1 MSDAPLKLYWWNA
14 KPNFGDEL
22 SRLVT
27 AHAAGRDVV
36 HAPPKEAEIFALGS
50 IMQFVRRTFRGGGF
64 GVERPVIWGTGM
76 MKAIGPDFVDAVEIA
91 VLRGP
96 ITASLLG
103 VQTERF
109 GDPGLLTA
117 EAIGEVPEREER
129 IGLILH
135 HAQLGDARV
144 QDALA
149 REPRLHYIDVQG
161 AADVVCREIATCAH
175 VISSSLHGLIVA
187 DSFGIPNTWLD
198 PMDHA
203 RMKYYDYAA
212 AIGRALPLPLRHDEI
227 VEMLPSLSQGDLPY
241 ADGIAHAKETLMTE
255 FPARLRGGSQR

>member
-1 MSDAPLKLYWWNA
+1 MASSALKLYWWNA

-27 AHAAGRDVV
+27 AHAAGREVV
-36 HAPPKEAEIFALGS
+36 HAEPRHAEIFALGS
-50 IMQFVRRTFRGGGF
+50 IMQFVRRCFRGKGF

-76 MKAIGPDFVDAVEIA
+76 MRPIGVDFVEAVDVA

-103 VQTERF
+103 VKTEKY

-117 EAIGEVPEREER
+117 EALGDVPERSDK

-135 HAQLGDARV
+135 HSQLGDARV
-144 QDALA
+144 RAALA
-149 REPRLHYIDVQG
+149 KEPRLHYIDVQAS
-161 AADVVCREIATCAH
+161 AADVCREIATCAH

-187 DSFGIPNTWLD
+187 DSYGIPNTWLD
-198 PMDHA
+198 PMKHA
-203 RMKYYDYAA
+203 RLKYYDYAA
-212 AIGRALPLPLRHDEI
+212 AVERALPLPLGHDDILE
-227 VEMLPSLSQGDLPY
+227 VLPKLPTGALGY
-241 ADGIAHAKETLMTE
+241 MDGIAKAKETLMTE
-255 FPARLRGGSQR
+255 FPARLRVGA